1 MTFRYIGFEQFR
13 NKRLYQF
20 ERQAA
25 GAPATV
31 LVVSA
36 DLSLFSVHRV
46 NIQDGPALCTQRL
59 AASPVDVH
67 EPRLELTDHDFRAHA
82 ARQAIAEEQKAEVRK
97 RLHNRLPARRPRSLH
112 SGHWG

>member
-1 MTFRYIGFEQFR
+1 MTYRYIGFEHFR
-13 NKRLYQF
+13 NQRLYKF

-25 GAPATV
+25 GHPATV
-31 LVVSA
+31 IVSA

-59 AASPVDVH
+59 AAGPVDAR
-67 EPRLELTDHDFRAHA
+67 EPRIELTDHDFRAHA
-82 ARQAIAEEQKAEVRK
+82 ARQALAEQQKAELRK
-97 RLHNRLPARRPRSLH
+97 RLHNRLPARRPRSLV